1 MPCTVGW
8 VIKMIG
14 GFHGKVLKINLSTGS
29 VGTIELSDDVLK
41 AFVGGTGLAAALL
54 YDHLTKDLD
63 PLSPDA
69 PLLFI
74 TGPFTAS
81 KVPSS
86 SRYAITGKSPLTG
99 IWGESTSGGHF
110 PVALKLTG
118 FDGILIT
125 GRSPKPVYI
134 WVNDGEVKIKEA
146 SDIWGLTTYET
157 QAAIR
162 EELGK
167 DVKVACIGPAGENLV
182 KYASVINDEG
192 RAAGRCG
199 FGAVMGAK
207 NLKAIAVSGSKEP
220 PIADPGKVAELVSKA
235 LKEIESSPF
244 THSLRIYGTA
254 GYITTG
260 MPFGDVPAKYFQDS
274 IFPAYKIS
282 GLALRERYYIRPL
295 ACTGC
300 PIACGKIIYFGKYG
314 IEKVDTLE
322 YESQTALGP
331 LCGIDNLDMILYLNY
346 LCNAYGLDTISTG
359 VTIAFAMYLYERGI
373 LTKEK
378 LGGLTLRWGD
388 GSVVVELLHRIIRRE
403 GIGAILAEGTRVA
416 AKRLGVNP
424 EEAANVKGLEIPMH
438 DPRAFTL
445 QALTYATSS
454 RGACH
459 MRPDYYLIDE
469 GLELSELGIKPS
481 PRFASTPEKV
491 KAFIKFQ
498 NVREIYDSLILCKFS
513 PISLTTVA
521 AFYTAITGIKVEPKD
536 LNTLGERIYM
546 IKRCINIRL
555 GMRRGDEKLPKIVL
569 KPIPRG
575 GTAGNIPN
583 VEELLRQYYSIRKID
598 PETGKP
604 LKEKLEELGLTKQ
617 ASDLWE

>member
-1 MPCTVGW
+1 
-8 VIKMIG
+8 MIG
-14 GFHGKVLKINLSTGS
+14 GFHGKVLKVNLSTGS

-41 AFVGGTGLAAALL
+41 AFVGGSGLAAALL

-74 TGPFTAS
+74 TGPFTGS

-86 SRYAITGKSPLTG
+86 SRYVVAGKSPLTG
-99 IWGESTSGGHF
+99 IWGESTSGGYF

-125 GRSPKPVYI
+125 GRSSRPAYL
-134 WVNDGEVKIKEA
+134 WVHDGEVEVKDA
-146 SDIWGLTTYET
+146 SDLWGLTTYET
-157 QAAIR
+157 QAAIK

-167 DVKVACIGPAGENLV
+167 DVKVVCIGPAGENLV
-182 KYASVINDEG
+182 KFAAVINDEG

-207 NLKAIAVSGSKEP
+207 NLKAIAASGSKEP
-220 PIADPGKVAELVSKA
+220 PAADPGKIAELAVRA
-235 LKEIESSPF
+235 LKEIESSPL
-244 THSLRIYGTA
+244 TRSMRVYGTA
-254 GYITTG
+254 GYITSG
-260 MPFGDVPAKYFQDS
+260 MSFGDTPAKYFQDS
-274 IFPAYKIS
+274 VFPAYKIS
-282 GLALRERYYIRPL
+282 GEALRERYYVKPL
-295 ACTGC
+295 ACAGC
-300 PIACGKIIYFGKYG
+300 PIACGKVIYFGRHG
-314 IEKVDTLE
+314 LEEVDTLE
-322 YESQTALGP
+322 YETQAALGP
-331 LCGIDNLDMILYLNY
+331 LCGIDDLDAILYLNY
-346 LCNAYGLDTISTG
+346 LYNAYGLDTISAG
-359 VTIAFAMYLYERGI
+359 VTAAFAMHLYERGV
-373 LTKEK
+373 LSKEK
-378 LGGLTLRWGD
+378 LGGLVLKWGD
-388 GSVVVELLHRIIRRE
+388 DGVVVELLHRIVRRE
-403 GIGAILAEGTRVA
+403 GIGSVLAEGTRA
-416 AKRLGVNP
+416 AAEKLGVDP
-424 EEAANVKGLEIPMH
+424 EEAAAVKGLEIPMH

-459 MRPDYYLIDE
+459 MRPDYYLVDE
-469 GLELSELGIKPS
+469 GLELPELGIKPS

-491 KAFIKFQ
+491 EAFVKFQ
-498 NVREIYDSLILCKFS
+498 NVREVYDSLILCKFS

-521 AFYTAITGIKVEPKD
+521 AFYTAITGIKVEPKN
-536 LNTLGERIYM
+536 LNALGEKIYM
-546 IKRCINIRL
+546 IKRCINVRL
-555 GMRRGDEKLPKIVL
+555 GMRREDEKLPKIVL

-575 GTAGNIPN
+575 GTAENVPN

-617 ASDLWE
+617 ASNLWK